1 MFGNCAFAAF
11 HRKGAT
17 VKKKITIAAII
28 ILLLVLLV
36 PIPAHV
42 KDGGTVVYGALVYR
56 VSDVHR
62 LAIQGDGYE
71 EGIIIEILGFE
82 VFNNVR

>member
-56 VSDVHR
+56 VHR